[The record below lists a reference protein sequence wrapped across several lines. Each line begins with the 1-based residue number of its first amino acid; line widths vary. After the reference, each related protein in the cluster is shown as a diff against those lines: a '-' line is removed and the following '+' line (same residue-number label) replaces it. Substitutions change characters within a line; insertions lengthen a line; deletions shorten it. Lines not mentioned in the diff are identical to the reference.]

1 MASFLDYP
9 QLQHLLDSVGRHF
22 GHTIATSTD
31 FEILSLDIERETGD
45 HLSASTLK
53 RLWGYVSLHP
63 VPRVAT
69 LDVLSRYI
77 GFKSFQEFCQSLK
90 NDGNEVSG
98 FFGTSCISVKDLRE
112 KFRPFLK
119 ARFMKD
125 HELKSARDIL
135 SKMERMQQ
143 DDSEYPELYLQARAL
158 LEDFEILKFKRKGD
172 DAEEIIEEDSLAK
185 LKGRFGRLK

>member
-77 GFKSFQEFCQSLK
+77 GFKNFQEFCLSLK

-98 FFGTSCISVKDLRE
+98 FFGTSCISVKDLRAGERIRLGWAPDRLVEMRYLGNFEFVVEESRNSKLLAGDRFELSDIISGCPLCINRILRNGKYTRPYIAAMKEGLNLVE
-112 KFRPFLK
+112 KC
-119 ARFMKD
+119 
-125 HELKSARDIL
+125 
-135 SKMERMQQ
+135 
-143 DDSEYPELYLQARAL
+143 
-158 LEDFEILKFKRKGD
+158 
-172 DAEEIIEEDSLAK
+172 
-185 LKGRFGRLK
+185 